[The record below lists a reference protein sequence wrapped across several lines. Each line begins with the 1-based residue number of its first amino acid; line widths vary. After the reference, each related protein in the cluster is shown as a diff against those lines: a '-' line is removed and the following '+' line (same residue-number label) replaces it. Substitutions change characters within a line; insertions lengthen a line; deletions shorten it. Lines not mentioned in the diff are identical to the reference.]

1 MKYIMSNNIAVR
13 TNDQEKATKFYSEVL
28 GFPIRNLQQ
37 GCDEVDASPLT
48 MYIMKDNE
56 LSGAIME
63 LFVDDLEKAKE
74 HLLSNGC
81 IILKWE
87 GKGKDCYIEDPYG
100 LRFNIWEK

>member
-1 MKYIMSNNIAVR
+1 
-13 TNDQEKATKFYSEVL
+13 
-28 GFPIRNLQQ
+28 
-37 GCDEVDASPLT
+37 
-48 MYIMKDNE
+48 
-56 LSGAIME
+56 ME

-81 IILKWE
+81 TILKWE